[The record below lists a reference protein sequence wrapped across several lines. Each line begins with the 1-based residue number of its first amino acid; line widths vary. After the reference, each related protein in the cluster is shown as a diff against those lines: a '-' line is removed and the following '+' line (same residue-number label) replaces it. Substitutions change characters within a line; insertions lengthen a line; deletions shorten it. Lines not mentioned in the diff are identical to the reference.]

1 MVGPLRG
8 GIITPCQGNAVNK
21 LLSAS
26 FCLLALAASAA
37 SAADFKPDGDGYI
50 RNWLLLDPIEL
61 DEKASDHNEDS
72 QKAFFDKEFF
82 SGQFKST
89 PAEGQKI
96 KVGASELAWKAGQAE
111 EAAYKLEPK
120 DNSLYLAVTYV
131 TSDKEIPE
139 AVLSIGSDDS
149 SCWRVNGTDVL
160 RVYNGRAVEV
170 DQDKTK
176 PFTLVK
182 GTNVILAS
190 VINGGGEVGL
200 SARILDKDGQPV
212 KNVVV
217 SLTPPGK

>member
-1 MVGPLRG
+1 M
-8 GIITPCQGNAVNK
+8 NK

-26 FCLLALAASAA
+26 FCLLMLVGSAA
-37 SAADFKPDGDGYI
+37 HAADFKPDGSGYI

-61 DEKASDHNEDS
+61 DEKASDHTEDS

-82 SGQFKST
+82 AGQFKAT
-89 PAEGQKI
+89 PAVGDKA
-96 KVGASELAWKAGQAE
+96 KVGANELSWKAGQAD
-111 EAAYKLEPK
+111 EAAYKLDPK

-131 TSDKEIPE
+131 TSDKEVPE

-160 RVYNGRAVEV
+160 RVYAGRGVEV

-182 GTNVILAS
+182 GVNVILAS

-212 KNVVV
+212 QNVVV
-217 SLTPPGK
+217 SLTPPAK